1 MASKRDQLQS
11 YQFLV
16 QRMVSALVIRETDPE
31 QTPFR
36 RARAT
41 GIGSIAL
48 ALLVIAGFWVFGLIV
63 PGGNKAWKDGD
74 VVVVEKETGTRF
86 VYLDGRLHPTMNFT
100 SALLAIGDNV
110 KTKSVSRKSI
120 AGVPRGPRIGIPD
133 APDSLPDRKRLL
145 SGSWSLCSQP
155 ATDEAGAPTTES
167 VLMVGQQPPGGR
179 PAGDAAMMVEVG
191 RGGDQYLIWRGYRH
205 RIQRADTAVVALAV
219 GAQPWAT
226 VGPTFV
232 DTLPAGDPIAPI
244 RSADTGKRSR
254 AIPGRNALVGQLY
267 VVQGTGGG
275 TQHYLAE
282 IDALRPIS
290 ALQFDVQRSTPSVAK
305 AYGGRPPYAIPLD
318 PTVAAN
324 AIRLPGV
331 SQSDPA
337 ELPYS
342 RPEFVGPRAGEGVVC
357 ATYGSDSMT
366 PELLVDPGMPQRDPM
381 TVTPRT
387 SRTGTALA
395 DRIVVPPGRAA
406 VVETMPTGTAPRGTV
421 SIVTDAGRS
430 YPLADPG
437 LLDVLGYGGVTPVK
451 LPAWLVARLPQG
463 SGLDPLAAMNQA

>member
-31 QTPFR
+31 QSPFR
-36 RARAT
+36 RARST
-41 GIGSIAL
+41 GIGSIAI
-48 ALLVIAGFWVFGLIV
+48 ALVVIAGFWVFGLIV

-86 VYLDGRLHPTMNFT
+86 VYLDGRMHPVTNYT
-100 SALLAIGDNV
+100 SALLALGNNV

-120 AGVPRGPRIGIPD
+120 AGVPRGPRIGIAD

-155 ATDEAGAPTTES
+155 MTDEAGTPTTDT
-167 VLMVGQQPPGGR
+167 VLMVGMRPPGG
-179 PAGDAAMMVEVG
+179 AEADESAMMVEVG
-191 RGGDQYLIWRGYRH
+191 RGGDQYLVWRGFRH
-205 RIQRADTAVVALAV
+205 RIQRADAAIVSLAL

-244 RSADTGKRSR
+244 QSADTGKRSR
-254 AIPGRNALVGQLY
+254 AIPGRNAVAGQLF
-267 VVQGTGGG
+267 VVQASGGG
-275 TQHYLAE
+275 VQHYLAE

-290 ALQFDVQRSTPSVAK
+290 ALQFDIQRSTPSVAK

-324 AIRLPGV
+324 AIRLPGTT
-331 SQSDPA
+331 QSDPA
-337 ELPYS
+337 QLPYAK
-342 RPEFVGPRAGEGVVC
+342 PGFVAPRAGQGVVC
-357 ATYGSDSMT
+357 AMYGPDSDV
-366 PELLVDPGMPQRDPM
+366 PDLLVDPAMPQRDPM
-381 TVTPRT
+381 TVTPRS
-387 SRTGTALA
+387 SRSGTALA
-395 DRIVVPPGRAA
+395 DRVVVPPGHAV
-406 VVETMPTGTAPRGTV
+406 VVETMPAGTAPRGTV

-430 YPLADPG
+430 YPLADPA

-451 LPAWLVARLPQG
+451 LPAWLIARLPQG
-463 SGLDPLAAMNQA
+463 SGLDPAAAMQQA